1 MLRIALEGGGARS
14 SFSSGVLSALY
25 NSDLQISSATG
36 SSSGSLSASFL
47 ASHQI
52 DHLCELWSD
61 RRFTPRLIRWERFLN
76 PFGGPGI
83 DVDALCFDMLQKD
96 DEIDLDA
103 MFSSDIAC
111 YFTLTDVEQQKGL
124 VIRPDREHFYRWLCA
139 AMAIPVAY
147 NRIVTVDGG
156 RYADGGLL
164 EPIPFDVTLPD
175 PEVSDRETHTVAVI
189 TRPITVNKPEPNFW
203 QKALI
208 SSLVPDELLD
218 IVKVQH
224 AHHNRCLDRIRAA
237 QASGTL
243 SVIAP
248 PETGLPVSRLTRDPV
263 KLAAAVQLGREVGE
277 RWVQENGHLVG
288 S

>member
-36 SSSGSLSASFL
+36 SSSGSLNASFL

-52 DHLCELWSD
+52 DHLCDLWSD
-61 RRFTPRLIRWERFLN
+61 SRFAPILIRWERFFN

-83 DVDALCFDMLQKD
+83 DVDGLCFGMLQKD

-103 MFSSDIAC
+103 MFSSEIAC
-111 YFTLTDVEQQKGL
+111 YFTLTSVARQEGL
-124 VIRPDREHFYRWLCA
+124 VIRPDREHFYQWLCA

-147 NRIVTVDGG
+147 NRIVTVRGE
-156 RYADGGLL
+156 RYADGGIF

-175 PEVSDRETHTVAVI
+175 AEVSARETHAVAII
-189 TRPITVNKPEPNFW
+189 TRPISVNKPEPNFW
-203 QKALI
+203 QRALI
-208 SSLVPDELLD
+208 RSLVPGELLD
-218 IVKVQH
+218 VVKVQH
-224 AHHNRCLDRIRAA
+224 EHHNRCLDRIRTA
-237 QASGTL
+237 QAAGAL

-248 PETGLPVSRLTRDPV
+248 PETGLPVSRLTRDPR
-263 KLAAAVQLGREVGE
+263 KLAAAVQMGREVGE
-277 RWVQENGHLVG
+277 RWVEENRHLLQK
-288 S
+288 